1 MYEDFLTPTDAIIKH
16 LFDPRYPN
24 KFIPLQGKYLYLQH
38 YLSLH
43 WQDIC
48 GSNLARR
55 CGVEKLAGN
64 ELYIRTGN
72 SLLANELYMM
82 QDLFLQKINAYLL
95 GALIIKKLYFHTGR
109 LLGRLK
115 PSRSPVRTALPSHT
129 VQASRLRMYLVM
141 DHSNTTHE
149 ATDTI
154 STIAAPSPKNQRLA
168 ARAGSKAMHTPYMF
182 FLTESPP

>member
-38 YLSLH
+38 YLRLH

-72 SLLANELYMM
+72 SLLANELYV
-82 QDLFLQKINAYLL
+82 ICLL
-95 GALIIKKLYFHTGR
+95 YT
-109 LLGRLK
+109 
-115 PSRSPVRTALPSHT
+115 S
-129 VQASRLRMYLVM
+129 
-141 DHSNTTHE
+141 
-149 ATDTI
+149 
-154 STIAAPSPKNQRLA
+154 PSPRDSTLSRMPSSA
-168 ARAGSKAMHTPYMF
+168 
-182 FLTESPP
+182 